1 MEETGAE
8 IGSWAAEKKPSR
20 RLRSVPLFVT
30 LSAMEE
36 NIRYRGREITGEQL
50 EFMRSLIA
58 NNPTSSRRALSKLV
72 CEAWDWRQ
80 ANGQLCDMVCR
91 GLMLACDRAG
101 LMKLPLQK
109 SFPVNPLA
117 GGRRKPPRLD
127 IDQTPIS
134 CSVKELGP
142 LEIRQV
148 RRSKLEGLFGSLIE
162 HHHYLGYTHPVGEQ
176 LKFLVYCGRRP
187 VACFAF
193 SSAPR
198 HLGPRDRYIGWSAY
212 QRRVNIHLITYNT
225 RFLILPWIKV
235 PHLASHLLGRIA
247 RHISSAWEA
256 LYYHPIHF
264 LETFVDTELY
274 KGISYQAAN
283 WVYLGLTTGRG
294 KEDHTHR
301 PNRSIKAIWAYPLS
315 KDFRRHLC
323 RGLER

>member
-1 MEETGAE
+1 MG
-8 IGSWAAEKKPSR
+8 G
-20 RLRSVPLFVT
+20 V
-30 LSAMEE
+30 MH
-36 NIRYRGREITGEQL
+36 YRGREITGEQL
-50 EFMRSLIA
+50 DCMRGLIA
-58 NNPTSSRRALSKLV
+58 DNPTASRRALSKMV

-80 ANGQLCDMVCR
+80 ANGRVCDMVCR

-101 LMKLPLQK
+101 LLRLPVQK
-109 SFPVNPLA
+109 RFPANPLA
-117 GGRRKPPRLD
+117 GGRKKPRQIE
-127 IDQTPIS
+127 IDQTPIR

-176 LKFLVYCGRRP
+176 LKFLVFSSQRP

-193 SSAPR
+193 SSAAR
-198 HLGPRDRYIGWSAY
+198 HLGPRDRFIGWSAD
-212 QRRVNIHLITYNT
+212 QRRANIHLIAYNT
-225 RFLILPWIKV
+225 RFLILPWIQV
-235 PHLASHLLGRIA
+235 RHLASHLLGRIS
-247 RHISSAWEA
+247 RQISSAWES
-256 LYYHPIHF
+256 LYRHPIHF
-264 LETFVDTELY
+264 LETFIDTERF

-294 KEDHTHR
+294 KDDHTHR
-301 PNRSIKAIWAYPLS
+301 PNRSIKAIWGYPLS